1 MRYDFLGGD
10 LSGPNERTDA
20 VTATDVP
27 MGAGRAPG
35 EAVFVPRSDGAAE
48 DDGWYLMLVG
58 DRAEGTTTLDV
69 LPAGDPTAGAVAQ
82 VHLPVRVPL
91 GFHGNWIPL
100 R

>member
-1 MRYDFLGGD
+1 MSGQDQPAD
-10 LSGPNERTDA
+10 KLSA
-20 VTATDVP
+20 A
-27 MGAGRAPG
+27 A
-35 EAVFVPRSDGAAE
+35 RSKQFGAAE

-69 LPAGDPTAGAVAQ
+69 LPAEDPTAGAVAQ